1 MSAPHLQL
9 DFAGRRSRGGIA
21 GIAAAVAGSIALMA
35 VLVQQHQLAG
45 QRAGLELRRTAL
57 LGVQRHAQDLTA
69 IGGLNAQ
76 NAEQTVRELAT
87 PWSQL
92 LNELESA
99 SNDDA
104 GKVALLSVE
113 PDHVKHR
120 VKVTAEARTLEL
132 AIAYIERLQKTA
144 VLRFPM
150 LDSHELKTD
159 DKDHPVRFQVS
170 AEWSDAS

>member
-1 MSAPHLQL
+1 MSAPQLLL
-9 DFAGRRSRGGIA
+9 DFSGRRSQGGIR
-21 GIAAAVAGSIALMA
+21 GFIAAVAGALVLFA
-35 VLVQQHQLAG
+35 VLVHQHQLAG
-45 QRAGLELRRTAL
+45 QRAGLELRRTAV
-57 LGVQRHAQDLTA
+57 LGAQRRAQDPTT
-69 IGGLNAQ
+69 IGGLNAG
-76 NAEQTVRELAT
+76 NAEKTVRELAT

-92 LNELESA
+92 LAELESA

-104 GKVALLSVE
+104 GKVALLSIE

-132 AIAYIERLQKTA
+132 AIAYVQRLQKTA